1 MKHLA
6 RAATAPT
13 RLNWRDP
20 QTLMRLG
27 ILVAV
32 VAAVLTAVL
41 LRNSLDLDQ
50 VGYGVV
56 ALAVLVASGGL
67 VVPVPALATACTA
80 ATFLNPAFVG
90 LIAGAVGTVGEL
102 TGYFLGSTGRGVI
115 HRTRLYLKL
124 ECWMRRRGWAV
135 LFLLAIIPN
144 PIFDVAGIAAGA
156 LHYPLWRFM
165 VVVWLG
171 KTIKFLMFA
180 YACSQ
185 SADWL
190 TGLFG
195 L

>member
-20 QTLMRLG
+20 QTLIRLG

-32 VAAVLTAVL
+32 VTAVLTAVL

-50 VGYGVV
+50 VGYGAV

-80 ATFLNPAFVG
+80 AAFLNPAFIG
-90 LIAGAVGTVGEL
+90 LIAGSVGTVGEL
-102 TGYFLGSTGRGVI
+102 TGYYLGSTGRGVI
-115 HRTRLYLKL
+115 HRTRLYRKL
-124 ECWMRRRGWAV
+124 ESWMSRRGWVV
-135 LFLLAIIPN
+135 LFLLAVIPN

-156 LHYPLWRFM
+156 LHYPVWRFM
-165 VVVWLG
+165 LVVWLG
-171 KTIKFLMFA
+171 KTIKFLIFA

-185 SADWL
+185 GADWL
-190 TGLFG
+190 TSVFG

>member
-20 QTLMRLG
+20 QTLIRLG
-27 ILVAV
+27 ILAAV
-32 VAAVLTAVL
+32 VAAVLAAVL
-41 LRNSLDLDQ
+41 LRNNLDLDKA
-50 VGYGVV
+50 GYGVV

-67 VVPVPALATACTA
+67 VVPVPALATACA
-80 ATFLNPAFVG
+80 GATFLNPVFIG
-90 LIAGAVGTVGEL
+90 LIAGSVGTVGEL

-115 HRTRLYLKL
+115 NRSRLYLKL
-124 ECWMRRRGWAV
+124 ESWMSRRGWAV
-135 LFLLAIIPN
+135 LFLLAVIPN

-156 LHYPLWRFM
+156 LHYPISRFM

-171 KTIKFLMFA
+171 KTIKFLVFA

-185 SADWL
+185 GADWL

>member
-1 MKHLA
+1 M
-6 RAATAPT
+6 ATAPM

-20 QTLMRLG
+20 QTLIRLG
-27 ILVAV
+27 ILAAV
-32 VAAVLTAVL
+32 VAAVVTAVV
-41 LRNSLDLDQ
+41 LRNYLDLDQ

-67 VVPVPALATACTA
+67 VVPVPALATACAA
-80 ATFLNPAFVG
+80 ATSLNPAFIG
-90 LIAGAVGTVGEL
+90 LIAGSVGTVGEL

-115 HRTRLYLKL
+115 NRTGLYLKL
-124 ECWMRRRGWAV
+124 ESWMGRRGWLVLLVLAV
-135 LFLLAIIPN
+135 IPN

-156 LHYPLWRFM
+156 LHYPLWRFL
-165 VVVWLG
+165 VVVWVG
-171 KTIKFLMFA
+171 KVTKFLVFA

-185 SADWL
+185 GADWL